1 MSDTYDCNENLPHG
15 EKELIWVRS
24 DVAKQIKKLTEP
36 TLKEQ
41 ALLHSAEMVRRGIEQ
56 DTRQLEDDVLKF
68 KAQGLG
74 YRAALTEAWDKECDL
89 LEQAFN
95 KYDARITAIRKQIAQ
110 AVSATK
116 PLVDE
121 LDRVE
126 KQIDGAIPHKIER
139 LLTVCEKARNLYGEE
154 RDMMMTL
161 LQAYTQAN
169 DDLERSARSD
179 GTLQDFVGH
188 SEGSR

>member
-1 MSDTYDCNENLPHG
+1 MNDAYDCTENLPHG

-41 ALLHSAEMVRRGIEQ
+41 ALLHSSEMVRREIEE

-74 YRAALTEAWDKECDL
+74 YRAALTEAWDKECEL
-89 LEQAFN
+89 LEEAFN

-121 LDRVE
+121 LDRIE
-126 KQIDGAIPHKIER
+126 KRIGGTIPHKLER
-139 LLTVCEKARNLYGEE
+139 LLTVCAKARSLYGEE
-154 RDMMMTL
+154 RDMMLTL
-161 LQAYTQAN
+161 LQAYATAN
-169 DDLERSARSD
+169 
-179 GTLQDFVGH
+179 
-188 SEGSR
+188 SETGGRQ